1 MYYRARKN
9 GLQNIVKKDPSRF
22 GQTSLATAGINFTK
36 PRTSHF
42 FGLCTL
48 KLAQSLSTAP
58 LVIGTTVWMDK
69 QGRIL
74 LARYGIVNGGWP
86 LPRCHRRARPRFC
99 RALPRAQIDRPLGSK
114 AAAVTMEISAHI
126 VSLQSTPWVEFV

>member
-1 MYYRARKN
+1 MWKRGPFNVLVVCRLGFDFVVLVLRALFSNVSIFFIPYR
-9 GLQNIVKKDPSRF
+9 I
-22 GQTSLATAGINFTK
+22 
-36 PRTSHF
+36 
-42 FGLCTL
+42 L
-48 KLAQSLSTAP
+48 KLVPSLRAVPQS
-58 LVIGTTVWMDK
+58 IGATVWMDK

-74 LARYGIVNGGWP
+74 LARSGIVNGGWP

-126 VSLQSTPWVEFV
+126 VSLQSGQGCKWEMIQ